1 MLKRQRAL
9 AGYNAGGF
17 CVADVDGTVSIMR
30 TMFLHRAAA
39 VRNALRV
46 AASLLLI
53 LISLSFAR
61 ADGIAPVAQFETM
74 KLNVPSRNFGSLI
87 PTVVFVPRGTPPSA
101 GWPVVLLLHG
111 LGGTEVDWTALG
123 EADATYRK
131 LLSSKAVRPAV
142 IIMPGMGSNWY
153 VDSLETGGVK
163 AESAVIADLIPYLR
177 ETLHLSKDAQDT
189 SIIGNSMGGY
199 GALRLA
205 LKYPEMFGRVA
216 LLSPAIWQNVPT
228 HEMNLP
234 PEKINLLIE
243 STYFHT
249 GDDGSVTAGVAL
261 PNPGPHFNRA
271 FGEPF
276 DPRRFNALNPFT
288 LLEKRLADGS
298 PLPLIYATVGGD
310 DSHLLWRGALA
321 LFETMKAAHR
331 PIAFHMTDGDH
342 TWDVWRAALPDA
354 LKFAM
359 PVK

>member
-1 MLKRQRAL
+1 
-9 AGYNAGGF
+9 
-17 CVADVDGTVSIMR
+17 MR
-30 TMFLHRAAA
+30 FGSF
-39 VRNALRV
+39 V
-46 AASLLLI
+46 AAYLI
-53 LISLSFAR
+53 LALVSMGYAHADREAPIS
-61 ADGIAPVAQFETM
+61 QFETL

-87 PTVVFVPRGTPPSA
+87 PTVAFVPRGTPPSE

-111 LGGTEVDWTALG
+111 LGGSEVDWTALG
-123 EADATYRK
+123 EADATYAK
-131 LLSSKAVRPAV
+131 LLASKAVRPAV
-142 IIMPGMGSNWY
+142 IVMPGMGSTWY
-153 VDSLETGGVK
+153 VDSLEPGGIK
-163 AESAVIADLIPYLR
+163 AESAVISDLIPYLR

-205 LKYPEMFGRVA
+205 LKYPEIFGRVA

-234 PEKINLLIE
+234 PDKINLLIE

-261 PNPGPHFNRA
+261 PNPGPHFNKA

-276 DPRRFNALNPFT
+276 DARRFNALNPFT
-288 LLEKRLADGS
+288 LLEKRLADGA
-298 PLPLIYATVGGD
+298 PLPLVYASVGSD
-310 DSHLLWRGALA
+310 DSHLLWRGAIA

-331 PIAFHMTDGDH
+331 PIVFRMTDGDH

-354 LKFAM
+354 LRFAM